1 MCIRDRDTNE
11 SVAGFDK
18 DSGGAALKEAGKRL
32 NALQD
37 TMYAEGRRSLLIVLQ
52 GMDTGG
58 KDGIIEHVVGAINPQ
73 GCEVHAFKAPNAEEL
88 EHDFLWR
95 AVKRL
100 PARGHVTVFNRSYY
114 EEVIVVRVHPE
125 FLDKQKLKADK
136 DIWKNRFAAINAF
149 EKHLAQSG
157 TTVLKFF
164 LNLSRD
170 EQKQRFLDRLDD
182 PDKRW
187 KFSLGDVAER
197 ALWPKY
203 MDAYEDMLR
212 ATSTKDA
219 PWHILPAD
227 KKWSARLIAA
237 SVMIAALEG
246 MGLKYPEVPPAAR
259 AELDKARAALIAEK
273 GDK

>member
-1 MCIRDRDTNE
+1 MSLGYAEIATRYRVDKPDGFNLAKWDTGE
-11 SVAGFDK
+11 GLAGFDK
-18 DSGGAALKEAGKRL
+18 DTGKDALKEAGKRL
-32 NALQD
+32 NALQE
-37 TMYAEGRRSLLIVLQ
+37 TLYAESRRSILVVLQ

-58 KDGIIEHVVGAINPQ
+58 KDGIIEHVIGAINPQ
-73 GCEVHAFKAPNAEEL
+73 GCQVHAFKQPNAEEL

-95 AVKRL
+95 AQKRL
-100 PARGHVTVFNRSYY
+100 PARGHVAVFNRSYY

-136 DIWKNRFAAINAF
+136 DIWKDRFAAINAF
-149 EKHLAQSG
+149 EKHLTRSG

-182 PDKRW
+182 PGKRW
-187 KFSLGDVAER
+187 KFSMGDIAER

-203 MDAYEDMLR
+203 MEAYEDMLR
-212 ATSTKDA
+212 ATSTEHA

-237 SVMIAALEG
+237 SVMVGGNGGNE
-246 MGLKYPEVPPAAR
+246 P
-259 AELDKARAALIAEK
+259 
-273 GDK
+273 